1 MPASLLS
8 KAGVG
13 EEMRSLVE
21 ETGKLIFSTESFTIN
36 VWPWVF
42 AAIGLLVGKNK
53 RKSVG
58 KMVMPKW

>member
-1 MPASLLS
+1 M
-8 KAGVG
+8 
-13 EEMRSLVE
+13 E